1 MIGLAHIRNR
11 AGALLLPLAGAYC
24 AGLAL
29 VLGLRLVMQASW
41 WWVALLDNFVLY
53 LFGPLL
59 LVLPLAGLLRQRW
72 LGGAALALSVIGLV
86 WLGGA
91 ARLDRPPIPPAHAS
105 KPLKVVVYNLRDDG
119 RDIAPDVDWL
129 LGSAADVIFISEV
142 RVAGADARLA
152 RLKQA
157 YPYEVRQEFDQ
168 RIFARY
174 ALQAGEM
181 EWLEAPALGRIVI
194 KTGLEFEG
202 RRLSLYSVHTSVP
215 EGEAAH
221 FDVNRF
227 PFRYLPLRNYFG
239 HVLLHYDETRR
250 NAQLEQLL
258 KIVRADPNPVIVAG
272 DFNLSP
278 YSAEYTQMAAEL
290 QDTHAAAGSGLGHTW
305 PSNVVIGAP
314 QWLPALLR
322 IDYIWH
328 SAEFVTLSHRVAG
341 PLGSDHLP
349 LMAVLAWE

>member
-1 MIGLAHIRNR
+1 MIWLVHIRNR

-29 VLGLRLVMQASW
+29 FLGLRLVMADSW

-91 ARLDRPPIPPAHAS
+91 ARLARPPIPPAHAG

-142 RVAGADARLA
+142 RVVGEDARLV

-168 RIFARY
+168 RIFARH
-174 ALQAGEM
+174 ALQAGET
-181 EWLEAPALGRIVI
+181 EWLEAPALGRIAI
-194 KTGLEFEG
+194 KTSLEFEG
-202 RRLSLYSVHTSVP
+202 RTLSLYSVHTSIPV
-215 EGEAAH
+215 GAAAH
-221 FDVNRF
+221 FDMDRF
-227 PFRYLPLRNYFG
+227 PFTYLPLRNYFVQ
-239 HVLLHYDETRR
+239 VLLHYDETRR

-272 DFNLSP
+272 DLNMSP
-278 YSAEYTQMAAEL
+278 YSVEYTQMAAEL
-290 QDTHAAAGSGLGHTW
+290 QDTQAAAGSGLGHTW
-305 PSNVVIGAP
+305 PNGVVIGAP